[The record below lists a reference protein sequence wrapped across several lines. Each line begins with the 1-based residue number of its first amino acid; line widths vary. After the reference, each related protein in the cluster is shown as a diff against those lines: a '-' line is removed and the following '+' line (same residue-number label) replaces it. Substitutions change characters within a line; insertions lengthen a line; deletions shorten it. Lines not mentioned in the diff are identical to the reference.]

1 MPRLSALLPRTIK
14 GFILSVAVLVSI
26 LLFGGMY
33 LLVSTVYDHT
43 VRQDAYNVSAV
54 IARQTF
60 HSMFQV
66 MRKGWSRE
74 ELEDFIAAS
83 QQSFDETPYSLQIYR
98 GDKVAALFGP
108 IEQPDPDFK
117 VQQAFRYAKPIHEE
131 AETAVRHIYPLRARD
146 ECLRCHVNAQAGDV
160 LGVIEVEQDLE
171 PVLAQARSNFM
182 FTLGLIAPIPLI
194 AAFMVAIY
202 INRRLNDSIQ
212 YLRSNIHEI
221 NSVSD
226 LTHLAERR
234 GDPGFADFAGLLDE
248 INELAEKLRS
258 IAVDKDLL
266 EFEIRLLERFVI
278 TSEVVRDWHDYIK
291 QLLVEINSVIE
302 TYALF
307 SLFKVDE
314 EVFDLEV
321 FWRNTPSDDSVQL
334 MEQTIRQALKES
346 PSFSDA
352 AVTHINHHVAE
363 PAGGPIELALDDIE
377 LQVKSLMVEA
387 PKIGG
392 IVGIGV
398 QAELTRDETR
408 MLVMDSILSTL
419 LNVVGS
425 VKAISKY
432 TKDLEY
438 YATRDPLTGLY
449 NQRVFRELM
458 EYEIGRAERH
468 EHKFALLVIDLDNF
482 KTINDTYGHAVGDKF
497 LQIFSREVG
506 ASLRRGDIFARYG
519 GDEFVVVLPE
529 VDNSLPYG
537 AAERILERADQVLL
551 EAPDGEPIKATVSIG
566 LGIYPE
572 HADNAS
578 DLFLFADNM
587 MYKAKAQG
595 KNRLVHPT
603 EEDVLEAFRELGEKS
618 TLVTRAVEERWVV
631 PYFQPIARTSDGG
644 IGAHEVLSRIRTPD
658 GRLVGAGEFVEVA
671 ERLGIIHQLDY
682 VAIEQAFDK
691 AASEGYGG
699 LLFVNISPKALV
711 LNEFF
716 DTIKRLATKAGIEPA
731 RVVFELTERDTVRN
745 ISLLEG
751 FVKRLH
757 MEGFRFAI
765 DDFGSG
771 FSSFNYIKRFPIDY
785 IKIEGEFIAN
795 MMSDERDLAF
805 VRSISQLARDLG
817 IQTVAEFV
825 ENEEVLR
832 EAEASSIDLV
842 QGYYIGRPDADFF
855 RAPGDQ
861 PQLGSSTE

>member
-1 MPRLSALLPRTIK
+1 MRIPFPVPRTIK
-14 GFILSVAVLVSI
+14 AFILTVAFFVSV

-33 LLVSTVYDHT
+33 LLISTVYDHT
-43 VRQDAYNVSAV
+43 VRKDAYNVSAV
-54 IARQTF
+54 IAKQTF

-66 MRKGWSRE
+66 MSKGWSRE
-74 ELEDFIAAS
+74 ELEEFIDAT
-83 QQSFDETPYSLQIYR
+83 QHSFDETPYKLNIYR
-98 GDKVAALFGP
+98 GDKVVSLFGP

-117 VQQAFRYAKPIHEE
+117 VQQAFRYAKPMHEE
-131 AETAVRHIYPLRARD
+131 TGTAVRHIYPLRTRE
-146 ECLRCHVNAQAGDV
+146 ECLRCHVNAKPGDV
-160 LGVIEVEQDLE
+160 LGVIEVKQDLQ
-171 PVLAQARSNFM
+171 PVLAEARSNFM
-182 FTLGLIAPIPLI
+182 LTLGLIAPIPLI
-194 AAFMVAIY
+194 AAFLVAVY

-212 YLRSNIHEI
+212 YLRGNIHEI

-226 LTHLAERR
+226 LTSLAERR
-234 GDPGFADFAGLLDE
+234 GEPGFADFRGVLDE
-248 INELAEKLRS
+248 INELAEKLRG

-291 QLLVEINSVIE
+291 QLLLEINSVID

-321 FWRNTPSDDSVQL
+321 FWRNPPSDDSVEM
-334 MEQTIRQALKES
+334 MEQTIRHALKQN

-352 AVTHINHHVAE
+352 SVTNINHHVAD
-363 PAGGPIELALDDIE
+363 PSAGPIELSAQDIE

-408 MLVMDSILSTL
+408 TLVMDSILSTL

-482 KTINDTYGHAVGDKF
+482 KTINDTYGHSVGDKF
-497 LQIFSREVG
+497 LQNFAREVG
-506 ASLRRGDIFARYG
+506 GSLRKGDIFARYG

-529 VDNSLPYG
+529 VDDSLPYG
-537 AAERILERADQVLL
+537 AAERILERADQVMID
-551 EAPDGEPIKATVSIG
+551 APDGEPIKATVSIG

-572 HADNAS
+572 HADNAT

-595 KNRLVHPT
+595 KNRLVRPT
-603 EEDVLEAFRELGEKS
+603 EEDVLETFRELGEKS
-618 TLVTRAVEERWVV
+618 TLVTRAVEERWVI
-631 PYFQPIARTSDGG
+631 PFFQPIARSGDGS
-644 IGAHEVLSRIRTPD
+644 IYAHEVLSRIQTPD
-658 GRLVGAGEFVEVA
+658 GKLYGAGEFVEVA

-682 VAIEQAFDK
+682 VAMEQAFEK
-691 AASEGYGG
+691 AASENYEGY
-699 LLFVNISPKALV
+699 LFVNISPKALV

-716 DTIKRLATKAGIEPA
+716 ETIKRLATSAGINPGK
-731 RVVFELTERDTVRN
+731 VVFELTERDTVRN
-745 ISLLEG
+745 IALLEE

-771 FSSFNYIKRFPIDY
+771 FSSFNYIKRFPIDF
-785 IKIEGEFIAN
+785 IKIEGDFIAN
-795 MMSDERDLAF
+795 MLNDERDRAF
-805 VRSISQLARDLG
+805 VRSISHLARDLG
-817 IQTVAEFV
+817 IETVAEFV
-825 ENEEVLR
+825 ESEEVLR
-832 EAEASSIDLV
+832 EAEASAIDLV
-842 QGYYIGRPDADFF
+842 QGYYIGRPSAEFFDA
-855 RAPGDQ
+855 GGE
-861 PQLGSSTE
+861 GS